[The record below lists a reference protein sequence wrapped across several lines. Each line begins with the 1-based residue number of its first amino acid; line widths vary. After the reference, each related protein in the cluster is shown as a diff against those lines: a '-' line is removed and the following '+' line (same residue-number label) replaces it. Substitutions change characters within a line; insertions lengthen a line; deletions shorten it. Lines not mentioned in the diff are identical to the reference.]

1 MCGIASFFFFFQWSP
16 KPTAASNSLIVP
28 SFPCWKN
35 TTVLKSQVCSS
46 KHNQNHPLNKAQVLF
61 TSFPPHFIT
70 FYNNF
75 RCNCAYLTYY
85 AYNHVIYKICIIQIF
100 CIFYIFCIFTD
111 WLDDIGS
118 KLVYERK
125 ENKQVLY
132 VVPIASI
139 LGRLALVPAGDT
151 GTIPHSMR
159 SESASYPGASC
170 DSRPG
175 AGDGSRWW
183 YVNTWAL
190 TWSSKP

>member
-1 MCGIASFFFFFQWSP
+1 
-16 KPTAASNSLIVP
+16 
-28 SFPCWKN
+28 
-35 TTVLKSQVCSS
+35 VCSS

-61 TSFPPHFIT
+61 TSFQPAL
-70 FYNNF
+70 YNNF
-75 RCNCAYLTYY
+75 RCNCAYLMYY
-85 AYNHVIYKICIIQIF
+85 AYYHVICKICIIHIF

-190 TWSSKP
+190 TWSTKP